1 MRWSLAAIILLL
13 TTVACNSPS
22 VSISGP
28 TDFTVM
34 ARAGRIELSWQYDA
48 EAALGFVILRQ
59 EASSE
64 AALATAPFRTLTE
77 VAADTTTFTDNTV
90 TEGQYYR
97 YQIQALSGGGRS
109 SPATSESITP
119 RSQQVMLSV
128 LRVGQGSGVVTSEPA
143 GISCTAD
150 GTGCQATFAAE
161 TEITLTATPNASSDF
176 AGFSGACSGASCTLV
191 LETDEQVTVT
201 FNEAGRSLNVT
212 LTGEGSGQVT
222 LSPGGAS
229 CETAAS
235 PCQVSFA
242 IGTTVSARAEPAS
255 GSRFVG
261 WSGACSGSGSCQ
273 MTMSENREL
282 TANFERIPPPV
293 IDAFEVSEPV
303 ILQGEATEL
312 SWLVASETPVS
323 LFLRTDSGDEEEVTG
338 MDFAIVSPETT
349 TTYTLVARNAGG
361 EVSAS
366 VTVTVEDAFTL
377 VVVRNPAN
385 SARTVRSSPSGIN
398 CGLDCSQTYPP
409 GEVVRL
415 SAGTIFVT
423 WTGCDRV
430 TGTTCIVTMD
440 ANKTVTANFIR

>member
-1 MRWSLAAIILLL
+1 MRWSLAAIILIL
-13 TTVACNSPS
+13 TTVACNSSSAS
-22 VSISGP
+22 VSAP
-28 TDFTVM
+28 TDFTVT

-48 EAALGFVILRQ
+48 GAAVGFVILRQ
-59 EASSE
+59 EATSE
-64 AALATAPFRTLTE
+64 AALAGAPFRTLTE
-77 VAADTTTFTDNTV
+77 VGPDTMTFSDDTV

-109 SPATSESITP
+109 SPVSSESITP
-119 RSQQVMLSV
+119 RPQQVVLSV
-128 LRVGQGSGVVTSEPA
+128 LRMGRGSGIVTSEPV

-161 TEITLTATPNASSDF
+161 AEITLIATPNANSDF
-176 AGFSGACSGASCTLV
+176 AGFSGACSGVTCTLV
-191 LETDEQVTVT
+191 LEADEQVTVT
-201 FNEAGRSLNVT
+201 FNEAGRNLDVT
-212 LTGEGSGQVT
+212 LAGEGSGQVT

-235 PCQVSFA
+235 PCRVSFA
-242 IGTTVSARAEPAS
+242 IGTNVSARAQPTS
-255 GSRFVG
+255 DSRFVG

-273 MTMSENREL
+273 MTMSENRQL

-293 IDAFEVSEPV
+293 IEAFEVSEPV
-303 ILQGEATEL
+303 ILKGDATEL
-312 SWLVASETPVS
+312 SWLVSSETPVR
-323 LFLRTDSGDEEEVTG
+323 LFLRTDSGDEEVTG
-338 MDFAIVSPETT
+338 TDFTIVSPEST

-366 VTVTVEDAFTL
+366 VTVTVEDSFTL
-377 VVVRNPAN
+377 VVVRNPSN
-385 SARTVRSSPSGIN
+385 STRTVRSSPSGIN

-415 SAGTIFVT
+415 TAGTVFVT